1 MSKKHLVIADTQV
14 KPGHDLSYLSAIGK
28 YIAQKKPDVIIHIGD
43 HFDFESLSSYDK
55 GKRSFE
61 GRRVKEDLEAG
72 HKGME
77 LLLHAVKELQE
88 NQRKAKKKVYNPRLV
103 FCCGNHE
110 SRADRFAND
119 NPEFTGLLGTK
130 ELGLEKYGWE
140 VHPYLKPVDVD
151 GINYVHYLA
160 NPFTGKPY
168 GGNALSQLKTVG
180 KSFIVG
186 HKQLLDVAI
195 RPTLDGSMQLGIIN
209 GACYPHEEE
218 YKGYQGNFHFRG
230 LTVLH
235 EVKDGFGL
243 PSFVSLEFLMEKY
256 GNN

>member
-14 KPGHDLSYLSAIGK
+14 KPGHDLSYLAAIGK

-77 LLLHAVKELQE
+77 LLLQAVKDLQE
-88 NQRKAKKKVYNPRLV
+88 SQRKAKKKVYNPRLV
-103 FCCGNHE
+103 FCLGNHE
-110 SRADRFAND
+110 QRADRFAND
-119 NPEFTGLLGTK
+119 NPEFTGFLGSK

-140 VHPYLKPVDVD
+140 VYPYLKPVDVD

-186 HKQLLDVAI
+186 HKQILDVAI
-195 RPTLDGSMQLGIIN
+195 RPTLDGTMQLGIIN

-235 EVKDGFGL
+235 EVKNGFGL

-256 GNN
+256 A